1 MIHLLA
7 SVSSRLGSSGYDSE
21 VVPVVAIV
29 FTFVWLI
36 VKTLVSP
43 FVQAKANKNA
53 AAKAGNNVGSSPDE
67 AVLIRQM
74 QQTLTKME
82 ERVEALE
89 TILLEQ
95 SRTQKL

>member
-1 MIHLLA
+1 MMNLLA
-7 SVSSRLGSSGYDSE
+7 SLSARLASNDIPSE
-21 VVPVVAIV
+21 VIPIVAIV

-36 VKTLVSP
+36 IKTLVSP

-53 AAKAGNNVGSSPDE
+53 AAKAGGNAAPSGDE
-67 AVLIRQM
+67 ALLIRQM

-95 SRTQKL
+95 SRSQKL